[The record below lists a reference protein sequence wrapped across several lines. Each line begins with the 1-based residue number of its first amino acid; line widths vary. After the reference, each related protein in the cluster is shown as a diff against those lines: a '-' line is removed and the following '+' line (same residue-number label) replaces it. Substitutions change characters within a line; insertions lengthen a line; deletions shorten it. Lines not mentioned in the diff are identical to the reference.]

1 VTDDL
6 VATARRLAKASRG
19 KPRQADLKR
28 AISTAYFALF
38 HALARDTADLLVGVG
53 PSRPD
58 KAWAQAYRALGHGF
72 AKNACG
78 QVRAL
83 GFPPAVCAC
92 ADAFV
97 TLQQAR
103 HDADYDPRH
112 RVSRADAMA
121 AIALAEQAIRDLRTA
136 PRKYRLA
143 FAIQLHFPKRT

>member
-1 VTDDL
+1 MDDL
-6 VATARRLAKASRG
+6 VATARRLAKASQK

-28 AISTAYFALF
+28 AVSTAYFALF
-38 HALARDTADLLVGVG
+38 HAMARDAANLFVGVG
-53 PSRPD
+53 ANRPD

-83 GFPPAVCAC
+83 GFPPAICSC

-103 HDADYDPRH
+103 HDADYDPGH
-112 RVSRADAMA
+112 KASRADALA
-121 AIALAEQAIRDLRTA
+121 AITLAEQAIRDLRTT
-136 PRKYRLA
+136 PRKDRRA
-143 FAIQLHFPKRT
+143 FAVQLLLQKRA